1 MSYTVSFFLINIE
14 KLCNVIGGKDLSIID
29 KIDIDNENRSYLE
42 TLLLGNN
49 SGQDDDLSEY
59 GYALEKIVEH
69 LFGKSESVPEF
80 EYLHFGE
87 FDDPPLDWIIE
98 SGSPIK
104 LPPNDNFPYIG
115 HRFLTDM
122 QKTLDEWN
130 DEQFDKFEPEVQ
142 EMIEALLDVFQKAIE
157 QKKDLI
163 TFYY

>member
-1 MSYTVSFFLINIE
+1 MSYTVSFFLTDIE
-14 KLCNVIGGKDLSIID
+14 KLRNVIGGKDLSIVD
-29 KIDIDNENRSYLE
+29 KMDIDDENRSYIE
-42 TLLLGNN
+42 MLLLESERDQNG
-49 SGQDDDLSEY
+49 DPSEY

-69 LFGKSESVPEF
+69 LFGESESVPEF
-80 EYLHFGE
+80 EDLHFGE
-87 FDDPPLDWIIE
+87 FDDPPLDWIIK

-115 HRFLTDM
+115 HRFLVDI

-130 DEQFDKFEPEVQ
+130 DNQFDDYEPEIQ
-142 EMIEALLDVFQKAIE
+142 EMIEALLDVFQKAVE

>member
-1 MSYTVSFFLINIE
+1 MSYTVSFFLTDIE
-14 KLCNVIGGKDLSIID
+14 KLRNVINRKDLSIVD
-29 KIDIDNENRSYLE
+29 KMDIDDENRSYIE
-42 TLLLGNN
+42 ALLLGSNPRQN
-49 SGQDDDLSEY
+49 DDPSEY

-80 EYLHFGE
+80 EDLHFGE
-87 FDDPPLDWIIE
+87 FDDPPLDWIIQ
-98 SGSPIK
+98 SGSPVK

-115 HRFLTDM
+115 HRFLTDI

-130 DEQFDKFEPEVQ
+130 DDQFDDYEPEVQ
-142 EMIEALLDVFQKAIE
+142 EMLEGMLTVFQNAVE

>member
-1 MSYTVSFFLINIE
+1 MSYTVSFFLTDIE
-14 KLCNVIGGKDLSIID
+14 KLRNVINRKDLSIVD
-29 KIDIDNENRSYLE
+29 KMDIDDENRSYIE

-49 SGQDDDLSEY
+49 PRQDDDPSEY

-69 LFGKSESVPEF
+69 LFGESESVSEF
-80 EYLHFGE
+80 EELHFGE

-115 HRFLTDM
+115 HRFLADM

-130 DEQFDKFEPEVQ
+130 DNQFDDYEPEIQ
-142 EMIEALLDVFQKAIE
+142 EIIEALLDIFQKAVE